1 MQKRIITLA
10 GVMYLTLNAS
20 LVCEQPAQEDSMQ
33 RRFIY
38 MCIPHGMIFCVGT
51 TLLQETLSPRHPKA
65 LLTRMI
71 ALPIALTFMR
81 IGARPFMSGTTYVRD
96 IDSGHRP
103 NPFSW
108 EGLKQEGL
116 ASVKTA
122 QELFVKTSKKLS
134 EFASHMQKDDPK

>member
-1 MQKRIITLA
+1 MQKRIMTLA
-10 GVMYLTLNAS
+10 GIMYLTLSTS
-20 LVCEQPAQEDSMQ
+20 LLCEQPAQEDSIQ

-81 IGARPFMSGTTYVRD
+81 IGAQPFMSGTTYVRD
-96 IDSGHRP
+96 IDSGGRS

-108 EGLKQEGL
+108 EGLKQESL
-116 ASVKTA
+116 ASAKTI
-122 QELFVKTSKKLS
+122 QELFAKTSKKFS

>member
-1 MQKRIITLA
+1 MQKRIMALA
-10 GVMYLTLNAS
+10 GIIYLTLSTS
-20 LVCEQPAQEDSMQ
+20 LLCEQSSQEDSVQ

-71 ALPIALTFMR
+71 ALPIALTFMHV
-81 IGARPFMSGTTYVRD
+81 GARPFMSGTAYVRD
-96 IDSGHRP
+96 IDAGRRA

-116 ASVKTA
+116 TSAKTA
-122 QELFVKTSKKLS
+122 QELLVKISKKLS
-134 EFASHMQKDDPK
+134 EFASRMQKDDSE